1 MSNYNIIDLRQWRNK
16 PLGEPSKKH
25 FASTQETLALL
36 KAFSTIESPLVRGEI
51 LRVVRDAALLGSI
64 NNPRPLD
71 TA

>member
-16 PLGEPSKKH
+16 PLEEPSKKH

-51 LRVVRDAALLGSI
+51 LRVAQDAALLGSI
-64 NNPRPLD
+64 SPRPLD
-71 TA
+71 TV